1 MVDIDMRVTGP
12 EAEKVV
18 DYIFEALGKSGFEHY
33 IVASV
38 FRGVTFYEE
47 GFCDY
52 RTALHVR

>member
-33 IVASV
+33 IVASI
-38 FRGVTFYEE
+38 FRGLSNGEE
-47 GFCDY
+47 DFCDY

>member
-18 DYIFEALGKSGFEHY
+18 DYVFEALSKSGFEHY

-38 FRGVTFYEE
+38 FRGLSNGEE
-47 GFCDY
+47 HFCDY